1 VWWARVYVLQLPH
14 QAVLLLHVLER
25 LNLAS
30 LIVLIS
36 KSSLKIARI
45 VGVLFEYILLAVKKM
60 LSRMLNNKVAPWTS

>member
-1 VWWARVYVLQLPH
+1 VYVLQLPH

>member
-1 VWWARVYVLQLPH
+1 MYVLQLPH